1 MWETENLSTARLD
14 AIDITIIKQ
23 LQVNTRIT
31 NKDLAAQLNM
41 TTTPIYERVKRLEKM
56 GIIQKYVAI
65 INADKVGKGLTA
77 LCMVRLEK
85 HTKDKLA
92 SFEKHVANIPEIVEC
107 YHLAGQYDY
116 HLKILVK
123 DMNSFQDFI
132 VNKLS
137 TNDNLANVQ
146 SSFVMSKI
154 TDTTAIPLLKINK

>member
-1 MWETENLSTARLD
+1 MWETENISMVRLD
-14 AIDITIIKQ
+14 SIDFSIIRQ
-23 LQVNTRIT
+23 LQSNTRIT
-31 NKDLAAQLNM
+31 NKELASQLNL
-41 TTTPIYERVKRLEKM
+41 TTTPIYERVKRLEKL
-56 GIIQKYVAI
+56 GVIRQYVAI
-65 INADKVGKGLTA
+65 INGEKVGKGLTA

-92 SFEKHVANIPEIVEC
+92 AFEKHVAKIPEIVEC

-154 TDTTAIPLLKINK
+154 TDTTAVPLLE

>member
-1 MWETENLSTARLD
+1 MLQTENLSIIRLD
-14 AIDITIIKQ
+14 ATDISIIKQ
-23 LQVNTRIT
+23 LQLNTRIT
-31 NKDLAAQLNM
+31 NKELAAQLDM
-41 TTTPIYERVKRLEKM
+41 TTTPIYERVKRLEKI
-56 GIIQKYVAI
+56 GVIQKYVAI

-92 SFEKHVANIPEIVEC
+92 AFEKHVANIPEIVEC

-154 TDTTAIPLLKINK
+154 TDTTAVPLLK

>member
-1 MWETENLSTARLD
+1 MLETENLSIIRLD
-14 AIDITIIKQ
+14 TTDISIIKQ
-23 LQVNTRIT
+23 LQLNTRIT
-31 NKDLAAQLNM
+31 NKELAAQLDM
-41 TTTPIYERVKRLEKM
+41 TTTPIYERVKRLEKI
-56 GIIQKYVAI
+56 GVIQKYVAI

-92 SFEKHVANIPEIVEC
+92 AFEKHVANIPEIVEC

-154 TDTTAIPLLKINK
+154 TDTTAVPLLK

>member
-1 MWETENLSTARLD
+1 MLETENLSIIRLD
-14 AIDITIIKQ
+14 ATDISIIKQ
-23 LQVNTRIT
+23 LQLNTRIT
-31 NKDLAAQLNM
+31 NKELAAQLDM
-41 TTTPIYERVKRLEKM
+41 TTTPIYERVKRLEKI
-56 GIIQKYVAI
+56 GVIQKYVAI

-92 SFEKHVANIPEIVEC
+92 AFEKHVANIPEIVEC

-154 TDTTAIPLLKINK
+154 TDTTAVPLLK

>member
-1 MWETENLSTARLD
+1 MWDTENLSTIRLD
-14 AIDITIIKQ
+14 ATDIAIIKLLQ
-23 LQVNTRIT
+23 LNTRIT
-31 NKDLAAQLNM
+31 NKELASQLDM

-56 GIIQKYVAI
+56 GVIRKYVAI
-65 INADKVGKGLTA
+65 IDADKVGKGLTA

-92 SFEKHVANIPEIVEC
+92 AFEKHVANIPEIVEC

-154 TDTTAIPLLKINK
+154 TDTTAVPFL